1 MTFALVLCVVSAD
14 VLVSVLIHTLDQL
27 VSAIQMMT
35 PVQEML
41 MVTNA
46 AVRKSNTQIFLR
58 NYIIIE
64 LHFLDYTS
72 ACSKNF
78 CLYDEWMFCRII

>member
-46 AVRKSNTQIFLR
+46 AVRKSN
-58 NYIIIE
+58 IIINTQTFK
-64 LHFLDYTS
+64 L
-72 ACSKNF
+72 
-78 CLYDEWMFCRII
+78 

>member
-41 MVTNA
+41 TVTNA
-46 AVRKSNTQIFLR
+46 AVRKN
-58 NYIIIE
+58 N
-64 LHFLDYTS
+64 
-72 ACSKNF
+72 
-78 CLYDEWMFCRII
+78 

>member
-14 VLVSVLIHTLDQL
+14 VHVSVLIHTLDQL

-41 MVTNA
+41 TVTNA
-46 AVRKSNTQIFLR
+46 VVRKSNTQTFSRKYYYRAALFGFIAT
-58 NYIIIE
+58 N
-64 LHFLDYTS
+64 
-72 ACSKNF
+72 
-78 CLYDEWMFCRII
+78 